1 MQPRERFESRIRPAG
16 GRVTLYVTPRMLGRP
31 AGCNN
36 SFFCSRQNAELAKL
50 RQECNKLGKELSE
63 KSEVLQ
69 QEEQQRKSWE
79 MKAVASEKQ
88 LEQLQVRQALAGP
101 RWLVARGQLAEAKQ
115 EHGALPDVSPLILSG
130 LLHLRVV
137 LVILSEKRT
146 QEGGRREGELTGR
159 AKPRGVLG
167 LGS

>member
-1 MQPRERFESRIRPAG
+1 M
-16 GRVTLYVTPRMLGRP
+16 
-31 AGCNN
+31 
-36 SFFCSRQNAELAKL
+36 
-50 RQECNKLGKELSE
+50 
-63 KSEVLQ
+63 LQ

-88 LEQLQVRQALAGP
+88 LEQLQVRQALAEP

-137 LVILSEKRT
+137 LVILSEKRM
-146 QEGGRREGELTGR
+146 QEGGRREGELTRR

-167 LGS
+167 LGPYVVFFLLLLLFLPNGNRKRQLLRGKASRNTPSPSAPFGREGANITPGLLIPLQGVAHKRHCL

>member
-1 MQPRERFESRIRPAG
+1 M
-16 GRVTLYVTPRMLGRP
+16 
-31 AGCNN
+31 
-36 SFFCSRQNAELAKL
+36 
-50 RQECNKLGKELSE
+50 KELSE

-101 RWLVARGQLAEAKQ
+101 RRLVARGQLAEAKQ
-115 EHGALPDVSPLILSG
+115 ERGALPDVFPLILSG
-130 LLHLRVV
+130 LLNLRVV

-146 QEGGRREGELTGR
+146 QEGGRREGELIGG

-167 LGS
+167 LGP

>member
-1 MQPRERFESRIRPAG
+1 M
-16 GRVTLYVTPRMLGRP
+16 
-31 AGCNN
+31 
-36 SFFCSRQNAELAKL
+36 
-50 RQECNKLGKELSE
+50 
-63 KSEVLQ
+63 LQ

-88 LEQLQVRQALAGP
+88 LEQLQVRQALAEP

-115 EHGALPDVSPLILSG
+115 ERGALPDVFPLILSG

-137 LVILSEKRT
+137 LVILSEKHT
-146 QEGGRREGELTGR
+146 QEGGRREGELTRR

-167 LGS
+167 LGPYVVFFLNYYYYFFPMEIESGSCSEERHPVTPLLPGHPSEGKVLMSPPASPPL